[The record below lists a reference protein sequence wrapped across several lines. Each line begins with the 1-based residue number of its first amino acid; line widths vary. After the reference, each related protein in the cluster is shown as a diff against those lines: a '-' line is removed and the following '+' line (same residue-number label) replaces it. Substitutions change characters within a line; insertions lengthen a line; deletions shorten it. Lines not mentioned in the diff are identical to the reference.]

1 MLIFLTSGN
10 PCISSTDGRVVRVI
24 LEKAVKG
31 CLVAVKGS
39 LVAVNLFVTDRVIS
53 LAANIGIVLLWLL
66 GQDSICLL
74 FIFYLILVAQSV
86 PKVSFS
92 FCLLFLRKCE

>member
-53 LAANIGIVLLWLL
+53 LAANISFFYGCWARIRFAFF
-66 GQDSICLL
+66 L
-74 FIFYLILVAQSV
+74 FFI
-86 PKVSFS
+86 
-92 FCLLFLRKCE
+92 